1 MNPASPLVS
10 PASSQ
15 LTSRAQSP
23 LPVGRPSKF
32 IQKIPP
38 AIRYGL
44 PGVIIGSVLPGI
56 YHYVRSKIS
65 IPNNSNTTAPEIPK
79 ETPAPTPEPTIT
91 PRPRPRNTAMPKS
104 TFNPKYPRSG
114 FRYIDPIE

>member
-23 LPVGRPSKF
+23 VPVGRPSKF

-91 PRPRPRNTAMPKS
+91 PRPRNTAMPIP
-104 TFNPKYPRSG
+104 TFDPKRPRSG
-114 FRYIDPIE
+114 KDFRIPHR